1 MVKSGVRK
9 TMEDDI
15 TAYCGPDAFHNSR
28 MGMDR
33 LVTEGGMDK
42 FAVFDWTKTMRENL
56 KAVGAPLGGLTNT
69 MLDMKTDEIA
79 YHGEGTA
86 ASPGIT
92 EILAAST
99 SRKKLSMLLLPGM
112 AKLAMEGKEARR
124 AAAKAESLAE
134 AEENLEELKNQAS
147 RTALVSL
154 ARRPRRRHDCLLS
167 HRTKSIPGRRSSP
180 WPRRPSSRACEEPA
194 SSLLVISH

>member
-1 MVKSGVRK
+1 MGKSAVRL
-9 TMEDDI
+9 TMEGDI
-15 TAYCGPDAFHNSR
+15 TAYCGPDGFHSSR

-33 LVTEGGMDK
+33 LVTEGGMAK
-42 FAVFDWTKTMRENL
+42 FAVWGWEKTMRENL

-69 MLDMKTDEIA
+69 MLDMKADEIA

-86 ASPGIT
+86 ANPGIT

-99 SRKKLSMLLLPGM
+99 SKKKLVMLLLPGM

-124 AAAKAESLAE
+124 AAAKEESLGE
-134 AEENLEELKNQAS
+134 ASENLDKLKCEAS

-180 WPRRPSSRACEEPA
+180 WPRRPSSRLCEEPA